1 MTRSG
6 ADDEGAASVPDS
18 RTTPI
23 TTDVLRG
30 VLELEQGP
38 HGVVPHRLPAW
49 ARAQCPDPQLHL
61 AEGQAAGGR
70 IAVRTAATRIE
81 LDVLP
86 TRYGF
91 RGAPPRP
98 AGVFELLVDGEPV
111 GSAVAPTATTVTIDP
126 ATGAPEVVP
135 GEVGTVAFSGLPAGT
150 KDVELWLPHNE
161 AVELVALRTDAP
173 VEPAP
178 ATGRPVWLHH
188 GSSISHGSNAEQ
200 PTGTWPALVALGAG
214 LDLVN
219 LGLSGSAVLDPFV
232 ARTMRDTPADLL
244 SVKIGINVVG
254 GDIMRRRA
262 FGPAVHGFL
271 DTLREGH
278 PTAPLL
284 VVSPL
289 HTPIH
294 EDTPGPGA
302 FDLEALAAGR
312 TVFRATGDP
321 AEVAAGRLT
330 LAVVREELARVVSQR
345 TPTDP
350 HLFYLDGRELYGP
363 ADYAELPLPDEL
375 HPDAA
380 THRRIAERFRA
391 RVLGGGGAFA
401 GQAPA
406 A

>member
-1 MTRSG
+1 MSETWT
-6 ADDEGAASVPDS
+6 
-18 RTTPI
+18 TTPI

-30 VLELEQGP
+30 VLELERGA

-49 ARAQCPDPQLHL
+49 ARAQCADPQLHL
-61 AEGQAAGGR
+61 AEGQPAGAR
-70 IAVRTAATRIE
+70 LVLRTAATAVE
-81 LDVLP
+81 LDVVP

-98 AGVFELLVDGEPV
+98 EGVFDLLLDGALV
-111 GSAVAPTATTVTIDP
+111 AQSLAPTATTVTIDP
-126 ATGAPEVVP
+126 ATGEREHLP
-135 GEVGTVAFSGLPAGT
+135 GEVGTVRFAGLPAGL

-173 VEPAP
+173 VEVPDTA
-178 ATGRPVWLHH
+178 RPRWVHY
-188 GSSISHGSNAEQ
+188 GSSISHGSNAEH

-214 LDLVN
+214 LDLLN
-219 LGLSGSAVLDPFV
+219 LGLSGSALLDPFV

-254 GDIMRRRA
+254 GDLMRRRA

-289 HTPIH
+289 YTPIH

-302 FDLEALAAGR
+302 FDMEAMAAGR
-312 TVFRATGDP
+312 TAFRATGDP
-321 AEVAAGRLT
+321 AEVAAGKLT
-330 LAVVREELARVVSQR
+330 LAVVREELRTVVAQR
-345 TPTDP
+345 AATDP
-350 HLFYLDGRELYGP
+350 LLSYLDGRELYGP
-363 ADYAELPLPDEL
+363 GDYAELPLPDEL
-375 HPDAA
+375 HPDGA
-380 THRRIAERFRA
+380 THRLIAERFRA
-391 RVLGGGGAFA
+391 HALGGAWGARR
-401 GQAPA
+401 Q
-406 A
+406 

>member
-1 MTRSG
+1 MSESWT
-6 ADDEGAASVPDS
+6 
-18 RTTPI
+18 TTPI
-23 TTDVLRG
+23 TSDVLRG
-30 VLELEQGP
+30 VLELERGA

-49 ARAQCPDPQLHL
+49 ARAQCGDPQLHL
-61 AEGQAAGGR
+61 AEGQPAGAR
-70 IAVRTAATRIE
+70 LVLRTAAHAVE

-98 AGVFELLVDGEPV
+98 RGVFDLLVDGALV
-111 GSAVAPTATTVTIDP
+111 AQSVAPTATTVTIDP
-126 ATGAPEVVP
+126 ATGAREHLP
-135 GEVGTVAFSGLPAGT
+135 GEVGTVRFSGLPAGT

-161 AVELVALRTDAP
+161 ALELVELRTDAA
-173 VEPAP
+173 VEVPAG
-178 ATGRPVWLHH
+178 ASRPRWVHY
-188 GSSISHGSNAEQ
+188 GSSISHGSNAEH

-214 LDLVN
+214 LDLFN
-219 LGLSGSAVLDPFV
+219 LGLSGSALLDPFV
-232 ARTMRDTPADLL
+232 ARTMRDTPADRL

-254 GDIMRRRA
+254 GDLMRRRA

-289 HTPIH
+289 YTPIH

-302 FDLEALAAGR
+302 FDMEAMAAGR
-312 TVFRATGDP
+312 TAFRATGDP
-321 AEVAAGRLT
+321 AEVAAGKLT
-330 LAVVREELARVVSQR
+330 LAVVREELRAVVAQR
-345 TPTDP
+345 AATDP

-363 ADYAELPLPDEL
+363 DDYAELPLPDEL
-375 HPDAA
+375 HPDGA
-380 THRRIAERFRA
+380 THRRIAERFRDLA
-391 RVLGGGGAFA
+391 LGGEW

>member
-1 MTRSG
+1 MSQSWT
-6 ADDEGAASVPDS
+6 
-18 RTTPI
+18 TTPI

-30 VLELEQGP
+30 VLELEQGA

-49 ARAQCPDPQLHL
+49 ARAQCADPQLHL
-61 AEGQAAGGR
+61 AEGQPAGAR
-70 IAVRTAATRIE
+70 LALRTAATAVE

-98 AGVFELLVDGEPV
+98 EGVFDLLADGV
-111 GSAVAPTATTVTIDP
+111 LVAQSVAPTATTVTIDP
-126 ATGAPEVVP
+126 ASGATEHRP
-135 GEVGTVAFSGLPAGT
+135 GEVGTVRFTGLPAGD
-150 KDVELWLPHNE
+150 KDLELWLPHNE
-161 AVELVALRTDAP
+161 TVELVALRTDAP
-173 VEPAP
+173 VAP
-178 ATGRPVWLHH
+178 ATGSGRPVWLHH
-188 GSSISHGSNAEQ
+188 GSSISHGSNAEH
-200 PTGTWPALVALGAG
+200 PTGTWPALVARGAG
-214 LDLVN
+214 LELVN
-219 LGLSGSAVLDPFV
+219 LGFSGSAVLDPFV

-254 GDIMRRRA
+254 GDVMRRRA

-289 HTPIH
+289 YTPIH
-294 EDTPGPGA
+294 EHTPGPGA

-312 TVFRATGDP
+312 TAFRATGDP

-330 LAVVREELARVVSQR
+330 LAVVREELAGIVAQR
-345 TPTDP
+345 AATDP
-350 HLFYLDGRELYGP
+350 HLVYLDGTGLYGP
-363 ADYAELPLPDEL
+363 EDYAELPLPDEL
-375 HPDAA
+375 HPDGP
-380 THRRIAERFRA
+380 THRRIAERFSA